1 MMMLEDMIEKLK
13 PYKYYAVLLLILIGI
28 STCLVLKLTE
38 PKEVTSFPEVAQ
50 SQLSSVSSSSSAS
63 SSEPVSE
70 KTIFVD
76 IKGAVAKEG
85 VYELPSGS
93 RLTDLV
99 KKAGGLTADAERRS
113 INLAQKLNDEDA
125 IIVAK
130 QGEQIISDQ
139 QSPLASPSESDESSK
154 INLNKATLADLQTIS
169 GIGAKRAQD
178 ILDFRESR
186 GGFKS
191 VEDLKNVSGIG
202 DKTLEKLKDEVTV
215 D

>member
-1 MMMLEDMIEKLK
+1 MLEDMIEKLK